1 MFYICKNQKLGPFC
15 DLEWHSHIKNPKIQ
29 DMNLFKS
36 ALLSLCF
43 LLLSSTI
50 VLAQNAG
57 NLLAGKDLSTIKVD
71 ALTDAELAQI
81 QAQLK
86 QTGVSIDM
94 VESQAIAK
102 GMSPAEFAKL
112 KARLANVK
120 GGSKS
125 TSPLTKKTVKKTT
138 DNAQDST
145 EQETFIESKINPLI
159 YGSELFANSQ
169 GFKNNENVA
178 TPLNYE
184 VGTNDVL
191 KLVVY
196 GVQEY
201 SADLD
206 VSKEGTVLIQN
217 VGRVKVAGLSIEAAT
232 TRIKQQMGNTAYPSL
247 RSGESKMA
255 LTVGDTRTIQVTIIG
270 AQRSGNYNVS
280 SLSNVLSALTMAG
293 GPSEIG
299 SYRAIELIRDNKVV
313 KTFDLYAFMQNGDQ
327 SQNMGLK
334 DRDVI
339 KVPPYKGRIEIKGQ
353 VKRPGIFELNAT
365 ENFKQFLQYAG
376 GFDDTAYT
384 AWVKVIQKNEKEK
397 AVKDL
402 AQNQFSTYQPQGGDI
417 IQVSKILDR
426 FQNRVKLTGAVFR
439 PDVYELTEGMRI
451 SDLVQR
457 ADGLRED
464 AFIGRAQLIRLK
476 PNLLKELVTINLSKA
491 LQKDPNEN
499 IFLQREDELYVNSI
513 VDLRDSLTVDLLG
526 EVRSQ
531 GRFNYV
537 DSMTVKDLILMAG
550 GFNYA
555 ANKQIEVAR
564 LVQYGDRVTNNQVAT
579 ILKTE
584 VNGDLSF
591 NAGQENFVLQP
602 MDVVTITKKVG
613 FTNPEVVSISGQVQN
628 VGKYTLSTRV
638 ERVSDI
644 VKRAGGLIGEA
655 YGEGAYI
662 KRSRYNIDTLKAD
675 ESKTSIEEA
684 YNRKFKAQ
692 QEAEKQNLNS
702 LLNGS
707 DNNGQMNMADVNIKK
722 KNLKDTLDILFKELN
737 DDTYQIAI
745 DINKIMQK
753 PGSDLDLVLRD
764 KDEIMIPKTDNRV
777 KISGGVLRPTN
788 IVYRDGLTIGE
799 CISAAGG
806 ISEYAKR
813 GRAYVVYANGKSSR
827 TKHFGLFRLNPTIK
841 PGSEIVLPE
850 TNEKKE
856 KTITTFIQFTT
867 VLAQIAGAIATIS
880 ILNR

>member
-1 MFYICKNQKLGPFC
+1 
-15 DLEWHSHIKNPKIQ
+15 
-29 DMNLFKS
+29 MNLFKS

-43 LLLSSTI
+43 LLLTSTI

-86 QTGVSIDM
+86 QSGVSIDM

-120 GGSKS
+120 GGAKS

-138 DNAQDST
+138 DNTQDST
-145 EQETFIESKINPLI
+145 EQDVFIESKINPLI

-206 VSKEGTVLIQN
+206 VSKEGTVLIEN
-217 VGRVKVAGLSIEAAT
+217 VGRIKVAGLSIEAAN

-384 AWVKVIQKNEKEK
+384 AWVKVIQKNDKEK

-402 AQNQFSTYQPQGGDI
+402 AQNQFTSYQPQGGDI

-499 IFLQREDELYVNSI
+499 IFLQREDELYINSI

-564 LVQYGDRVTNNQVAT
+564 LIQYGERVTDNQVAT

-591 NAGQENFVLQP
+591 NAGQVNFVLQP

-692 QEAEKQNLNS
+692 KEAEKQNINT

-707 DNNGQMNMADVNIKK
+707 DNKGQTNMADVNIKK
-722 KNLKDTLDILFKELN
+722 KNLKDTLDLLFKELN
-737 DDTYQIAI
+737 EDTYQIAI
-745 DINKIMQK
+745 DINKIMEK
-753 PGSDLDLVLRD
+753 PGSELDLVLRD

-788 IVYRDGLTIGE
+788 IVYIDGLSINE

-813 GRAYVVYANGKSSR
+813 GRAYVVYANGKSKR

-841 PGSEIVLPE
+841 PGAEVVLPE
-850 TNEKKE
+850 TNEKKD
-856 KTITTFIQFTT
+856 KPFTTFIQLTT
-867 VLAQIAGAIATIS
+867 VLAQIAGTIATIS

>member
-1 MFYICKNQKLGPFC
+1 
-15 DLEWHSHIKNPKIQ
+15 
-29 DMNLFKS
+29 
-36 ALLSLCF
+36 
-43 LLLSSTI
+43 
-50 VLAQNAG
+50 
-57 NLLAGKDLSTIKVD
+57 
-71 ALTDAELAQI
+71 
-81 QAQLK
+81 
-86 QTGVSIDM
+86 
-94 VESQAIAK
+94 
-102 GMSPAEFAKL
+102 
-112 KARLANVK
+112 
-120 GGSKS
+120 
-125 TSPLTKKTVKKTT
+125 
-138 DNAQDST
+138 
-145 EQETFIESKINPLI
+145 
-159 YGSELFANSQ
+159 
-169 GFKNNENVA
+169 
-178 TPLNYE
+178 
-184 VGTNDVL
+184 
-191 KLVVY
+191 
-196 GVQEY
+196 
-201 SADLD
+201 
-206 VSKEGTVLIQN
+206 
-217 VGRVKVAGLSIEAAT
+217 
-232 TRIKQQMGNTAYPSL
+232 
-247 RSGESKMA
+247 
-255 LTVGDTRTIQVTIIG
+255 
-270 AQRSGNYNVS
+270 
-280 SLSNVLSALTMAG
+280 
-293 GPSEIG
+293 
-299 SYRAIELIRDNKVV
+299 
-313 KTFDLYAFMQNGDQ
+313 
-327 SQNMGLK
+327 
-334 DRDVI
+334 
-339 KVPPYKGRIEIKGQ
+339 
-353 VKRPGIFELNAT
+353 
-365 ENFKQFLQYAG
+365 
-376 GFDDTAYT
+376 
-384 AWVKVIQKNEKEK
+384 
-397 AVKDL
+397 
-402 AQNQFSTYQPQGGDI
+402 
-417 IQVSKILDR
+417 
-426 FQNRVKLTGAVFR
+426 
-439 PDVYELTEGMRI
+439 
-451 SDLVQR
+451 
-457 ADGLRED
+457 
-464 AFIGRAQLIRLK
+464 LIRLK

-564 LVQYGDRVTNNQVAT
+564 LIQYGDRVTNNQVAT

-613 FTNPEVVSISGQVQN
+613 FTNPEVVSINGQVQN

-692 QEAEKQNLNS
+692 QAAEKQSLNTLINS
-702 LLNGS
+702 N
-707 DNNGQMNMADVNIKK
+707 DYNGQTNMADVNVKK
-722 KNLKDTLDILFKELN
+722 KNLKDTLDLLFKELN
-737 DDTYQIAI
+737 EDTYQIAI
-745 DINKIMQK
+745 DINKIMEK
-753 PGSDLDLVLRD
+753 PGSELDLVLRD

-806 ISEYAKR
+806 ITEYAKR

-867 VLAQIAGAIATIS
+867 VLAQIASAIATIS

>member
-1 MFYICKNQKLGPFC
+1 MVLT
-15 DLEWHSHIKNPKIQ
+15 
-29 DMNLFKS
+29 
-36 ALLSLCF
+36 
-43 LLLSSTI
+43 STI
-50 VLAQNAG
+50 VIAQSGA

-86 QTGVSIDM
+86 QSGVSIDM

-102 GMSPAEFAKL
+102 GMSPSEFAKL

-120 GGSKS
+120 AGAKGS
-125 TSPLTKKTVKKTT
+125 SPLTKKTVKKPT
-138 DNAQDST
+138 DNAQDT
-145 EQETFIESKINPLI
+145 TAQDFLIESKINPLI

-169 GFKNNENVA
+169 GFKNSENVA

-206 VSKEGTVLIQN
+206 VSKEGTVMIDN

-232 TRIKQQMGNTAYPSL
+232 TRIKQQMANTAYPSL

-280 SLSNVLSALTMAG
+280 SLSNVLSALTEAG
-293 GPSEIG
+293 GPNEIG
-299 SYRAIELIRDNKVV
+299 SYRAIELIRQNKVI

-365 ENFKQFLQYAG
+365 ESFKQFLQYAG

-384 AWVKVIQKNEKEK
+384 AWVKVIQKNDKEK

-402 AQNQFSTYQPQGGDI
+402 AQNQFTSYQPQGGDI

-464 AFIGRAQLIRLK
+464 AFIGRAQLVRLK
-476 PNLLKELVTINLSKA
+476 PNLLKELVTVNLFKA

-499 IFLQREDELYVNSI
+499 ILLQREDELYINSI

-550 GFNYA
+550 GFTFA

-564 LVQYGDRVTNNQVAT
+564 LVQYGDRVTDNQVAT
-579 ILKTE
+579 ILRTE

-613 FTNPEVVSISGQVQN
+613 YTNPEVVSISGQVQN

-662 KRSRYNIDTLKAD
+662 KRSRYQIDTLKSD

-684 YNRKFKAQ
+684 YNKKFKVQ
-692 QEAEKQNLNS
+692 QAAEKQNLTAI
-702 LLNGS
+702 LNPSNANGM
-707 DNNGQMNMADVNIKK
+707 DNQTSALEAQNQKK

-737 DDTYQIAI
+737 EDTYQIAI
-745 DINKIMQK
+745 DINKIIQK
-753 PGSDLDLVLRD
+753 PGSELDLVLRD
-764 KDEIMIPKTDNRV
+764 KDEIIIPKMDNRV

-827 TKHFGLFRLNPTIK
+827 TRYIGLFRLNPTIK
-841 PGSEIVLPE
+841 PGAEIVLPE

-856 KTITTFIQFTT
+856 KPLTTVIQFTT

>member
-1 MFYICKNQKLGPFC
+1 
-15 DLEWHSHIKNPKIQ
+15 
-29 DMNLFKS
+29 MNLFKS

-43 LLLSSTI
+43 FLLSSTI

-86 QTGVSIDM
+86 QSGVSIDM

-138 DNAQDST
+138 DNKQDST
-145 EQETFIESKINPLI
+145 EQDFFIESKINPLI

-206 VSKEGTVLIQN
+206 VSKEGSVLIEN
-217 VGRVKVAGLSIEAAT
+217 VGRVKVAGLTIEAAT
-232 TRIKQQMGNTAYPSL
+232 TRIKQQMANTAYPSL

-280 SLSNVLSALTMAG
+280 SLSNVLSALTLAG

-384 AWVKVIQKNEKEK
+384 AWVKVIQKNDKEK

-402 AQNQFSTYQPQGGDI
+402 AQNQFTSYQPQGGDI

-499 IFLQREDELYVNSI
+499 IFLQREDELYINSI

-662 KRSRYNIDTLKAD
+662 KRSRYNIDTLKSD

-692 QEAEKQNLNS
+692 QEAEKQNINT

-707 DNNGQMNMADVNIKK
+707 NNNGQPNMADVNIKK
-722 KNLKDTLDILFKELN
+722 KNLKDTLDLLFKELN
-737 DDTYQIAI
+737 EDTYQIAI
-745 DINKIMQK
+745 DINKIIEK
-753 PGSDLDLVLRD
+753 PGSELDLVLRD

>member
-1 MFYICKNQKLGPFC
+1 
-15 DLEWHSHIKNPKIQ
+15 
-29 DMNLFKS
+29 
-36 ALLSLCF
+36 
-43 LLLSSTI
+43 
-50 VLAQNAG
+50 
-57 NLLAGKDLSTIKVD
+57 
-71 ALTDAELAQI
+71 
-81 QAQLK
+81 
-86 QTGVSIDM
+86 
-94 VESQAIAK
+94 
-102 GMSPAEFAKL
+102 
-112 KARLANVK
+112 
-120 GGSKS
+120 
-125 TSPLTKKTVKKTT
+125 
-138 DNAQDST
+138 
-145 EQETFIESKINPLI
+145 
-159 YGSELFANSQ
+159 
-169 GFKNNENVA
+169 
-178 TPLNYE
+178 
-184 VGTNDVL
+184 
-191 KLVVY
+191 
-196 GVQEY
+196 
-201 SADLD
+201 
-206 VSKEGTVLIQN
+206 
-217 VGRVKVAGLSIEAAT
+217 
-232 TRIKQQMGNTAYPSL
+232 
-247 RSGESKMA
+247 
-255 LTVGDTRTIQVTIIG
+255 VTIIG

-384 AWVKVIQKNEKEK
+384 AWVKVIQKNDKEK

-564 LVQYGDRVTNNQVAT
+564 LVQYGERVTDNQVAT

-591 NAGQENFVLQP
+591 NAGQVNFVLQP

-662 KRSRYNIDTLKAD
+662 KRSRYNIDTLKSD

-692 QEAEKQNLNS
+692 QEAEKQNINT

-707 DNNGQMNMADVNIKK
+707 NNNGQTNLADVNVKK
-722 KNLKDTLDILFKELN
+722 KNLKDTLDLLFKELN
-737 DDTYQIAI
+737 EDTYQIAI
-745 DINKIMQK
+745 DINKIMEK
-753 PGSDLDLVLRD
+753 PGSELDLVLRD

-827 TKHFGLFRLNPTIK
+827 TKHFGLFRLNPSIK

>member
-1 MFYICKNQKLGPFC
+1 
-15 DLEWHSHIKNPKIQ
+15 
-29 DMNLFKS
+29 MNLFKS

-43 LLLSSTI
+43 LLLTSTI

-86 QTGVSIDM
+86 QSGVSIDM

-120 GGSKS
+120 GGAKS

-145 EQETFIESKINPLI
+145 EQDFFFESKINPLI

-206 VSKEGTVLIQN
+206 VSKEGTVLIEN
-217 VGRVKVAGLSIEAAT
+217 VGRIKVAGLSIEAAT

-402 AQNQFSTYQPQGGDI
+402 AQNQFASYQPQGGDI

-499 IFLQREDELYVNSI
+499 IFLQREDELYINSI

-531 GRFNYV
+531 GRFTYV

-564 LVQYGDRVTNNQVAT
+564 LIQYGERVTDNQVAT

-591 NAGQENFVLQP
+591 NAGQVNFVLQP

-692 QEAEKQNLNS
+692 QEAEKQNINT

-707 DNNGQMNMADVNIKK
+707 NNNGQTNMADVNVKK
-722 KNLKDTLDILFKELN
+722 KNLKDTLDLLFKELN
-737 DDTYQIAI
+737 EDTYQIAI
-745 DINKIMQK
+745 DINKIMEK
-753 PGSDLDLVLRD
+753 PGSELDLVLRD

-827 TKHFGLFRLNPTIK
+827 TKHFGLFRLNPSIK

-850 TNEKKE
+850 TNEKKD

-867 VLAQIAGAIATIS
+867 ILAQIAGAIATIS

>member
-1 MFYICKNQKLGPFC
+1 
-15 DLEWHSHIKNPKIQ
+15 
-29 DMNLFKS
+29 MNLFKS

-86 QTGVSIDM
+86 QSGVSIDM

-120 GGSKS
+120 GGAKS

-138 DNAQDST
+138 DNEQDST
-145 EQETFIESKINPLI
+145 EQEYVTESKINPLI

-169 GFKNNENVA
+169 GFKNSENVA

-206 VSKEGTVLIQN
+206 VSKEGTVLIEN
-217 VGRVKVAGLSIEAAT
+217 VGRIKVAGLTIEAAT

-365 ENFKQFLQYAG
+365 ESFKQFLQYAG

-402 AQNQFSTYQPQGGDI
+402 AQNQFASYQPQGGDI

-692 QEAEKQNLNS
+692 QEAEKQNIS
-702 LLNGS
+702 TLLNGS
-707 DNNGQMNMADVNIKK
+707 DNKGQTNMADVNVKK
-722 KNLKDTLDILFKELN
+722 KNLKDTLDLLFKELN
-737 DDTYQIAI
+737 EDTYQIAI
-745 DINKIMQK
+745 DINKIMEK
-753 PGSDLDLVLRD
+753 PGSELDLVLRD

>member
-1 MFYICKNQKLGPFC
+1 
-15 DLEWHSHIKNPKIQ
+15 
-29 DMNLFKS
+29 
-36 ALLSLCF
+36 
-43 LLLSSTI
+43 
-50 VLAQNAG
+50 
-57 NLLAGKDLSTIKVD
+57 
-71 ALTDAELAQI
+71 
-81 QAQLK
+81 
-86 QTGVSIDM
+86 
-94 VESQAIAK
+94 
-102 GMSPAEFAKL
+102 
-112 KARLANVK
+112 
-120 GGSKS
+120 
-125 TSPLTKKTVKKTT
+125 
-138 DNAQDST
+138 
-145 EQETFIESKINPLI
+145 
-159 YGSELFANSQ
+159 
-169 GFKNNENVA
+169 
-178 TPLNYE
+178 
-184 VGTNDVL
+184 
-191 KLVVY
+191 
-196 GVQEY
+196 
-201 SADLD
+201 
-206 VSKEGTVLIQN
+206 
-217 VGRVKVAGLSIEAAT
+217 
-232 TRIKQQMGNTAYPSL
+232 
-247 RSGESKMA
+247 
-255 LTVGDTRTIQVTIIG
+255 
-270 AQRSGNYNVS
+270 
-280 SLSNVLSALTMAG
+280 
-293 GPSEIG
+293 
-299 SYRAIELIRDNKVV
+299 
-313 KTFDLYAFMQNGDQ
+313 
-327 SQNMGLK
+327 
-334 DRDVI
+334 
-339 KVPPYKGRIEIKGQ
+339 
-353 VKRPGIFELNAT
+353 
-365 ENFKQFLQYAG
+365 
-376 GFDDTAYT
+376 
-384 AWVKVIQKNEKEK
+384 VKVIQKNEKEK

-402 AQNQFSTYQPQGGDI
+402 AQNQFASYQPQGGDI

-499 IFLQREDELYVNSI
+499 IFLQREDELYINSI

-662 KRSRYNIDTLKAD
+662 KRSRYNIDTLKSD

-692 QEAEKQNLNS
+692 QEAEKQNINTM
-702 LLNGS
+702 LNGS
-707 DNNGQMNMADVNIKK
+707 NNNGQTNMADVNVKK
-722 KNLKDTLDILFKELN
+722 KNLKDTLDLLFKELN
-737 DDTYQIAI
+737 EDTYQIAI
-745 DINKIMQK
+745 DINKIMEK
-753 PGSDLDLVLRD
+753 PGSELDLVLRD